1 MDKKYYQLLKK
12 QFSSKEAVLTEI
24 INLSAICELP
34 KATEHFMSD
43 VHGEYDAFNHVLRN
57 GSGSIKEK
65 LRDCFPQFS
74 SAEISSVATLIYY
87 PQEKLDS
94 ECQLQD
100 KKLFEHYCRLNLFYL
115 LKTVKFVGQK
125 YTRSKVRK
133 AFPEKFRYILEELIN
148 EVDSTTDKQDY
159 FDSILSQLQNLGE
172 LTRLIVALADT
183 IRRLTVDHLHVV
195 GDIYDRGPYPD
206 KIIDRLINMP
216 SVDVQWGNHDIVWMA
231 AFSGSPL
238 AMMNVIRICARYGNL
253 DILEESY
260 GINLRAILEY
270 AERYYEPS
278 EVFRPRL
285 VDGVRL
291 SADEKAL
298 LNKLQQATAILQF
311 KLESQL
317 IERRPD
323 FQLEHR
329 DLLHFIDFSQNKIEL
344 AGETY
349 DLIDFQAPTI
359 NPEQPASLTEEEEK
373 IIAHLLNNFKT
384 SDKLKRHV
392 GFLQEKGAMYLSY
405 NGNLLIHGCLPLHE
419 NGDFKSFTIDKKAYA
434 GRDLLDFFDSE
445 VRKCLAHPEESE
457 DLATDLMW
465 YLWVGECSSLF
476 GKTAMTT
483 FERYYIKDKSTHVEK
498 KNPYYQ
504 LREQPK
510 IITKILENFGLDENG
525 HLVNGHT
532 PIKEKNGENP
542 IKADGKLIVIDGG
555 FAKAYQKETGIAGY
569 TLLYN
574 SFGIQLV
581 AHQSFS
587 TVKAAVEKGTDI
599 ISLKRLVA
607 EVDERKRVKDTNVGQ
622 TLLSEIADLE
632 VLFEHYEDY

>member
-1 MDKKYYQLLKK
+1 M
-12 QFSSKEAVLTEI
+12 
-24 INLSAICELP
+24 
-34 KATEHFMSD
+34 
-43 VHGEYDAFNHVLRN
+43 
-57 GSGSIKEK
+57 
-65 LRDCFPQFS
+65 
-74 SAEISSVATLIYY
+74 
-87 PQEKLDS
+87 
-94 ECQLQD
+94 
-100 KKLFEHYCRLNLFYL
+100 
-115 LKTVKFVGQK
+115 
-125 YTRSKVRK
+125 
-133 AFPEKFRYILEELIN
+133 
-148 EVDSTTDKQDY
+148 
-159 FDSILSQLQNLGE
+159 
-172 LTRLIVALADT
+172 
-183 IRRLTVDHLHVV
+183 
-195 GDIYDRGPYPD
+195 
-206 KIIDRLINMP
+206 
-216 SVDVQWGNHDIVWMA
+216 
-231 AFSGSPL
+231 
-238 AMMNVIRICARYGNL
+238 
-253 DILEESY
+253 
-260 GINLRAILEY
+260 
-270 AERYYEPS
+270 
-278 EVFRPRL
+278 
-285 VDGVRL
+285 
-291 SADEKAL
+291 
-298 LNKLQQATAILQF
+298 
-311 KLESQL
+311 
-317 IERRPD
+317 
-323 FQLEHR
+323 
-329 DLLHFIDFSQNKIEL
+329 
-344 AGETY
+344 
-349 DLIDFQAPTI
+349 
-359 NPEQPASLTEEEEK
+359 
-373 IIAHLLNNFKT
+373 LNNFKT

-457 DLATDLMW
+457 DLATD
-465 YLWVGECSSLF
+465 
-476 GKTAMTT
+476 
-483 FERYYIKDKSTHVEK
+483 ERYYIKDKSTHVEK

-555 FAKAYQKETGIAGY
+555 FAKAYQKGTGIAGY

-581 AHQSFS
+581 AHQPFS